1 MSEPLTARDAIARLY
16 ELGFGKKDTDPELAG
31 IQLGSGFSQ
40 AASLLLKANVDGQA
54 ERDGITVI
62 AHKVIRD
69 DLPNGCI
76 GTVVEARYEIIAE
89 NEPGTESVDS
99 LDRFGNPE

>member
-16 ELGFGKKDTDPELAG
+16 ELGFGTKDTDPELSG
-31 IQLGSGFSQ
+31 IQTGPGFSR
-40 AASLLLKANVDGQA
+40 AAGLLLKANVDGKA
-54 ERDGITVI
+54 ERDGVTVI

-69 DLPNGCI
+69 DLPEGCL
-76 GTVVEARYEIIAE
+76 GTVAEARYEIIAE
-89 NEPGTESVDS
+89 NETGTESVDS